1 MAENRRGKDKRFY
14 FSRGQLVLL
23 GGTFTVASIVIF
35 FLGVVVGKGIEER
48 RMVKNE
54 EPSIK
59 IPVKPSTQ
67 GSNGATGAQSK
78 EELTFYDTLT
88 KSPAAQPVV
97 EAKPT
102 EVKQPEKV
110 AKVDV
115 KNSKAQPKEETPRSS
130 KAVQEKAERAL
141 PPAEVPQKAQAA
153 ETAEQKENDK
163 GWTVQVNALPD
174 ERSAKIWVDRLQNK
188 GYRAYVTEVRNQD
201 KLWYRVRVGKY
212 GTRDEADK
220 MLETL
225 KNKENLTKAFATNR

>member
-1 MAENRRGKDKRFY
+1 MMLSSVFERFVKRTPFAVMAR
-14 FSRGQLVLL
+14 SLL
-23 GGTFTVASIVIF
+23 
-35 FLGVVVGKGIEER
+35 
-48 RMVKNE
+48 
-54 EPSIK
+54 
-59 IPVKPSTQ
+59 
-67 GSNGATGAQSK
+67 
-78 EELTFYDTLT
+78 
-88 KSPAAQPVV
+88 
-97 EAKPT
+97 
-102 EVKQPEKV
+102 
-110 AKVDV
+110 
-115 KNSKAQPKEETPRSS
+115 
-130 KAVQEKAERAL
+130 ERAL
-141 PPAEVPQKAQAA
+141 PPAEVPQKAHAA